1 MSSLSFIKNSLLL
14 LKQKYTPVQKDRIL
28 FTSFNGHYSDNPKYL
43 SEAIHRLDPCKELVW
58 LVQKQYLP
66 LLPPYVR
73 GIDISD
79 SKAVQKMRGTAVAII
94 DNVYGD
100 KEQWLSSSSKGSKL
114 KFALTRRL
122 KDKPGQQVFTT
133 WHGTPLKCMGRDQVG
148 SSVLNFSCPRTTMI
162 LGNQYTLD
170 IMQRLTFYRLQM
182 ELIGTPR
189 NDLLFASKEQTE
201 PIKTAL
207 ELPPDKKII
216 LFAPTFRN
224 DGNKLQ
230 DTNLQR
236 SGLNQLKEMDFGR
249 LFQALSHRFGGD
261 WALVCRFH
269 YHVEQQVNWEELN
282 QKYPGRIINGNLHD
296 DMAQY
301 LACTE
306 LLLTDASSS
315 MFDFALT
322 GRPCLLFFPDLEH
335 YATRER
341 GFYTPIDQLP
351 FPAAVDFPELLKK
364 IQTFDA
370 EEYTTKTKK
379 MLENYGFTDDENSSA
394 RVANYILTRI

>member
-1 MSSLSFIKNSLLL
+1 MTIFL
-14 LKQKYTPVQKDRIL
+14 
-28 FTSFNGHYSDNPKYL
+28 
-43 SEAIHRLDPCKELVW
+43 
-58 LVQKQYLP
+58 
-66 LLPPYVR
+66 
-73 GIDISD
+73 
-79 SKAVQKMRGTAVAII
+79 II
-94 DNVYGD
+94 
-100 KEQWLSSSSKGSKL
+100 
-114 KFALTRRL
+114 
-122 KDKPGQQVFTT
+122 
-133 WHGTPLKCMGRDQVG
+133 
-148 SSVLNFSCPRTTMI
+148 I
-162 LGNQYTLD
+162 
-170 IMQRLTFYRLQM
+170 
-182 ELIGTPR
+182 
-189 NDLLFASKEQTE
+189 
-201 PIKTAL
+201 
-207 ELPPDKKII
+207 KKII